1 MYKRQTLLCD
11 VSTGVPRP
19 LVPSQ
24 HRREVFNAV
33 HGLAHLGPVP
43 TTRAVSDRFVWHN
56 LRRDVRT
63 WCRECAD
70 CQASKV
76 GRHVKSPFEK
86 FAAPE
91 RRFGHLH
98 VDLVGPLPES
108 EGRSYIFTMVD
119 RWSRWPEAIPVKD
132 ISAATCADALIRGW
146 IARFG
151 VPSNL
156 TSDRGAQ
163 FTSALWAEL
172 GRTLAI
178 KNINTTAYHPQANGL
193 VERFHRTL
201 KAALMATGEPTS
213 WMGRLPHVLLGIRT
227 AQKEDT
233 GFSPAEIVYLSLIHI

>member
-1 MYKRQTLLCD
+1 MGSEMCI
-11 VSTGVPRP
+11 
-19 LVPSQ
+19 
-24 HRREVFNAV
+24 
-33 HGLAHLGPVP
+33 
-43 TTRAVSDRFVWHN
+43 
-56 LRRDVRT
+56 RD
-63 WCRECAD
+63 
-70 CQASKV
+70 S
-76 GRHVKSPFEK
+76 
-86 FAAPE
+86 
-91 RRFGHLH
+91 LH

-119 RWSRWPEAIPVKD
+119 RWSRWPEAIPVSD
-132 ISAATCADALIRGW
+132 ISAASCANALIRGW

-172 GRTLAI
+172 GKTLSI

-201 KAALMATGEPTS
+201 KAALMATGEATS

-227 AQKEDT
+227 ARKEDT
-233 GFSPAEIVYLSLIHI
+233 V